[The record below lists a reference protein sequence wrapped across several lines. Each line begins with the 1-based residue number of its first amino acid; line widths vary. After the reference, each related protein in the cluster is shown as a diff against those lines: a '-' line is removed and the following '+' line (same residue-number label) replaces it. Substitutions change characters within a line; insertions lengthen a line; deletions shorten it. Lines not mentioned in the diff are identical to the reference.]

1 MPRTKE
7 KTNTTSDDD
16 EKTNQADKVELSKS
30 QDGDKDNKAPVGNY
44 WRILST
50 GTRRDHLVLSAA
62 LIAALASGVALPLS
76 NIIFGRLIGNFTE
89 YFVPGTSVTEQEF
102 KHSISKNALFFVYL
116 FIAKFVLTYIS
127 AVSTGS
133 VLRPPLLTIAVLLSD
148 DRPSNICQPTTQ
160 LLESPAGSA
169 DQQA

>member
-1 MPRTKE
+1 MFRTKE
-7 KTNTTSDDD
+7 KTKTTSDDD
-16 EKTNQADKVELSKS
+16 EKTVQAVKIEISKS
-30 QDGDKDNKAPVGNY
+30 QDADKDKKAPVGNY

-62 LIAALASGVALPLS
+62 LTAALASGVALPLS

-127 AVSTGS
+127 AVSIGS
-133 VLRPPLLTIAVLLSD
+133 LRTHHLLISAVLL
-148 DRPSNICQPTTQ
+148 
-160 LLESPAGSA
+160 
-169 DQQA
+169 

>member
-1 MPRTKE
+1 MFRTKE
-7 KTNTTSDDD
+7 KTKTTSDDD
-16 EKTNQADKVELSKS
+16 EKTVQAHKIEISKS
-30 QDGDKDNKAPVGNY
+30 QNADKDKKAPVGNY

-62 LIAALASGVALPLS
+62 LTAALASGVALPLS

-116 FIAKFVLTYIS
+116 FVAKFVLTYIS
-127 AVSTGS
+127 AVSIGS
-133 VLRPPLLTIAVLLSD
+133 ARTRPLLMSAVLL
-148 DRPSNICQPTTQ
+148 
-160 LLESPAGSA
+160 
-169 DQQA
+169 

>member
-1 MPRTKE
+1 MPRSKE

-16 EKTNQADKVELSKS
+16 ENAVQADKVEPSKPK
-30 QDGDKDNKAPVGNY
+30 DGDKDKKAPVGNY
-44 WRILST
+44 WRILTT

-62 LIAALASGVALPLS
+62 LTAALASGVALPLS
-76 NIIFGRLIGNFTE
+76 NIIFGRLVGNFTE

-127 AVSTGS
+127 AVGIDAA
-133 VLRPPLLTIAVLLSD
+133 LYPPLLTTAVLL
-148 DRPSNICQPTTQ
+148 
-160 LLESPAGSA
+160 
-169 DQQA
+169 